1 MDFPVTDQID
11 LPLFAPETPERC
23 AEYLRLSLA
32 QMGEVKASA
41 HPVNYS
47 LFFHHVA
54 GTSATLSD
62 QINAIRTGGRTWKD
76 EEATALF
83 LRHLLPCN
91 DSEASGLQ
99 QKISDAVDNVV
110 ITTTNLG
117 YSASKHAA
125 ALHEKELQL
134 ASCTSTQQAKS
145 IAKGLLQEAHELHEF
160 SAAKALELQA
170 SAKQIKQL
178 RDELQR
184 ARQEAMTDTL
194 TGLSNRK
201 VFDQTLAQF
210 VRQKR
215 EKNVDFC
222 LIIMDI
228 DHFKRINDRYGHLVG
243 DRVLKQLAHQLTRK
257 IRQTDVAAR
266 YGGEEFGILLPK
278 TYLDQAKQV
287 AESIRHS
294 IGQINMRKTDTG
306 EVIGNITASFG
317 VAQYHS
323 SESEN
328 DLIGRADQAMYN
340 AKQKGRNRTVTSV
353 TQLPPLKVVSDS

>member
-160 SAAKALELQA
+160 SAAKA
-170 SAKQIKQL
+170 
-178 RDELQR
+178 
-184 ARQEAMTDTL
+184 
-194 TGLSNRK
+194 NC
-201 VFDQTLAQF
+201 
-210 VRQKR
+210 KR
-215 EKNVDFC
+215 
-222 LIIMDI
+222 
-228 DHFKRINDRYGHLVG
+228 R
-243 DRVLKQLAHQLTRK
+243 
-257 IRQTDVAAR
+257 
-266 YGGEEFGILLPK
+266 
-278 TYLDQAKQV
+278 
-287 AESIRHS
+287 
-294 IGQINMRKTDTG
+294 
-306 EVIGNITASFG
+306 
-317 VAQYHS
+317 
-323 SESEN
+323 
-328 DLIGRADQAMYN
+328 
-340 AKQKGRNRTVTSV
+340 RNRS
-353 TQLPPLKVVSDS
+353 SN